1 MLLPGCCDS
10 TDRHFT
16 SARAKSELRRY
27 RRRGPTRTARRL
39 LRMLND
45 AQVRAETHLDVGG
58 GIGVLAH
65 EFLAA
70 GRGTAVEVEVAGAY
84 LEAARDEAARR
95 GHSDRLVL
103 MQGDAA
109 DLAPDL
115 PPADLVTLD
124 RVICCYPDLLPLL
137 QATADKARRYW
148 AGNFPRER
156 WFIRLRTRWENA
168 RRARAG
174 NQFRTYVHPVSTIYS
189 ILQQAGF
196 TPLRVHRGPFW
207 ESVVCIRQDGS
218 GASRE

>member
-1 MLLPGCCDS
+1 MLAES
-10 TDRHFT
+10 R
-16 SARAKSELRRY
+16 
-27 RRRGPTRTARRL
+27 
-39 LRMLND
+39 
-45 AQVRAETHLDVGG
+45 VRAETLLDVGG

-84 LEAARDEAARR
+84 LEAARNEAARR
-95 GHSDRLVL
+95 GHSDRLVFR
-103 MQGDAA
+103 QGDAV

-115 PPADLVTLD
+115 LPADLVTLD
-124 RVICCYPDLLPLL
+124 RVLCCYPDLQPLL

-174 NQFRTYVHPVSTIYS
+174 NQFRTYVHPVSAIYS
-189 ILQQAGF
+189 MLRQAGL
-196 TPLRVHRGPFW
+196 TPLRIHRGPFW

-218 GASRE
+218 GAGHG